1 MRRWPGKRRV
11 VWAHGYHSAL
21 HGLDTTGIPIT
32 GKAVEE
38 FAKRLENGCRE
49 HPEKLFLSAIREMK

>member
-1 MRRWPGKRRV
+1 V

-21 HGLDTTGIPIT
+21 HGLDTTSMPIT

-38 FAKRLENGCRE
+38 FAKRLENGCRD